1 MARSTIFTLGLI
13 FKGKTRRFLKNE
25 NDKSKQKA
33 LYVLRTLSCNNNF
46 EKKNVNKVRN
56 ANNINMK
63 KINGNVTDNMD
74 MFCHLKNI
82 QEIGHAKGG
91 TFDLSPF

>member
-46 EKKNVNKVRN
+46 EKKMLIR
-56 ANNINMK
+56 
-63 KINGNVTDNMD
+63 
-74 MFCHLKNI
+74 
-82 QEIGHAKGG
+82 
-91 TFDLSPF
+91 

>member
-1 MARSTIFTLGLI
+1 
-13 FKGKTRRFLKNE
+13 
-25 NDKSKQKA
+25 
-33 LYVLRTLSCNNNF
+33 
-46 EKKNVNKVRN
+46 
-56 ANNINMK
+56 MK
-63 KINGNVTDNMD
+63 KINVNVTDNMD